1 MAILSALLS
10 EQRIIMVSENVST
23 LSECMHGVVALLYP
37 FNWQQIFVPL
47 LPNVLL
53 DYLTAPMPFL
63 IGIHASVRSA
73 TMFCFVFGRDTQKM
87 LCLWPCSSMRKFN

>member
-10 EQRIIMVSENVST
+10 EQRIIMVSENVTT

-47 LPNVLL
+47 LPNALL

-63 IGIHASVRSA
+63 IGIHASVRSIA
-73 TMFCFVFGRDTQKM
+73 PISA
-87 LCLWPCSSMRKFN
+87 LCLEVIRKDINV